1 MYKIK
6 YKPVEIPGTKELKG
20 TGWLPPMPDMRDYT
34 EENPEVAG
42 IAEKLGT
49 QDPVS
54 IPTSVDLR
62 EWCSEIKDQKQLGS
76 CTAHAAAGIVEY
88 FENKAYGKH
97 IDGSRL
103 FIYKLSRNL
112 LGWTGDSGAYLR
124 TAMAALVLGGLPPE
138 KYWPYTDKPGAEPDG
153 FDRDPPSW
161 IFAVA
166 DNYESLNYFCHDPAG
181 INKPPQDVLNSVKT
195 YLAAGIPSMFGFYG
209 FPSFSNTSAKGGIP
223 FPCPSED
230 AEWGHAIVAVG
241 YDDSK
246 KIKNT
251 KCNKETTGALL
262 IRNSWGESWG
272 DKGYGW
278 MPYDYVL
285 NQLASDFWSLLG
297 MEWVKTGEFG
307 LEE

>member
-6 YKPVEIPGTKELKG
+6 YKPVEIPETNEIKG
-20 TGWLPPMPDMRDYT
+20 TGWLPPMPDLRDYT
-34 EENPEVAG
+34 EENPEVSRMT
-42 IAEKLGT
+42 EKLGT
-49 QDPVS
+49 QDPTS

-62 EWCSEIKDQKQLGS
+62 QWCSDIEDQKSLGS
-76 CTAHAAAGIVEY
+76 CTANAAVGIVEY
-88 FENKAYGKH
+88 YENKAFGKH
-97 IDGSRL
+97 INGSRL

-112 LGWTGDSGAYLR
+112 LGFTGDSGAYLR

-138 KYWPYTDKPGAEPDG
+138 KYWPYTDKPDE
-153 FDRDPPSW
+153 FDREPPSW

-166 DNYESLNYFCHDPAG
+166 DNYESLSYFCHDPAG
-181 INKPPQDVLNSVKT
+181 INKPPNDVLNSVKT

-209 FPSFSNTSAKGGIP
+209 FPSFDNTNVKGGIP
-223 FPCPSED
+223 FPCPDEQ

-241 YDDSK
+241 YDDNK

-251 KCNKETTGALL
+251 KCDKETAGALL
-262 IRNSWGESWG
+262 IRNSWGKKWG

-278 MPYDYVL
+278 MPYDYVI
-285 NQLASDFWSLLG
+285 NNIASDFWSLLG
-297 MEWVKTGEFG
+297 MEWIETGEFG